1 MVVDAGA
8 VPIFVHLLSSPH
20 DNVQE
25 QAIWALGNIAGDSTE
40 LRNFVLNQGILPPLL
55 TILTNAHRLSMT
67 QNAVW
72 ALSNLCRG
80 KNPPVDFAQVNYY
93 STLKAIKSTYHYYQL
108 KNLCC
113 FSGVTGTGY
122 SRQAIVPRQWR
133 RSVRCLLGNQLLV
146 RWAERKN
153 SGTKVPFF

>member
-93 STLKAIKSTYHYYQL
+93 SILKAISSVEKFMLLFRCHRHWIFSLSYCSTPMATFCQMPVGQ
-108 KNLCC
+108 
-113 FSGVTGTGY
+113 SVTCQMG
-122 SRQAIVPRQWR
+122 R
-133 RSVRCLLGNQLLV
+133 
-146 RWAERKN
+146 
-153 SGTKVPFF
+153 TKKFRY